1 MPSLLYE
8 VISKPFGSES
18 VGHGYLPMLFIM
30 RQYTIYIKQLQASY
44 FRAIYRAKVFN
55 CDSMPI
61 LDKMSLVYYI
71 LQMNSFCIRFKQFGI
86 AKALKKNN
94 LASELLVDQGMLV
107 NYFFSTLDKH
117 FSSW

>member
-1 MPSLLYE
+1 
-8 VISKPFGSES
+8 
-18 VGHGYLPMLFIM
+18 
-30 RQYTIYIKQLQASY
+30 
-44 FRAIYRAKVFN
+44 
-55 CDSMPI
+55 MPI

-107 NYFFSTLDKH
+107 NYFFSLLDKH